1 MQLACSCGGSCVER
15 ALSPANAGNW
25 PLAKALIARLK
36 LSGLDPLMDGRV
48 SAAIRALLL
57 ERTSPPPA
65 PLPMEP
71 TKRPAAKAIEPDVLE
86 MVRTDAPRSF
96 LSL

>member
-1 MQLACSCGGSCVER
+1 
-15 ALSPANAGNW
+15 
-25 PLAKALIARLK
+25 
-36 LSGLDPLMDGRV
+36 MDGRV